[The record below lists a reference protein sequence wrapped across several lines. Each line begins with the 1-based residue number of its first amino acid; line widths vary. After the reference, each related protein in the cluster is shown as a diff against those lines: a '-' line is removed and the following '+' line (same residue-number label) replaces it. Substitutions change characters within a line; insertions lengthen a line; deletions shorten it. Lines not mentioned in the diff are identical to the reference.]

1 MPMSR
6 FIKVRKQRTPSG
18 FVNPQFDGPFTSGVA
33 PAQIR
38 VLQVLTRMTTRALLL
53 LPFLFAGLALAGC
66 STTSRVEP
74 TEPPAR
80 WHPLVEDDVAETLI
94 SLVHSE
100 FRRVGFNGRIGRVP
114 SFESPADGVPL
125 LILNV
130 AEWRLS
136 RSGNAE
142 CLLNARF
149 RTAEGEDVPLGMV
162 SHSEFTALRGRS
174 GLGRPF
180 ELADA
185 LEDAARGAIRELQRR
200 LTESGQ
206 FPAMARRP

>member
-1 MPMSR
+1 
-6 FIKVRKQRTPSG
+6 
-18 FVNPQFDGPFTSGVA
+18 
-33 PAQIR
+33 
-38 VLQVLTRMTTRALLL
+38 MTTRALLL

-74 TEPPAR
+74 TEPPALQVQINLPPR

>member
-1 MPMSR
+1 M
-6 FIKVRKQRTPSG
+6 
-18 FVNPQFDGPFTSGVA
+18 TSH
-33 PAQIR
+33 
-38 VLQVLTRMTTRALLL
+38 ALRLF
-53 LPFLFAGLALAGC
+53 PFLLAVLGLAGC
-66 STTSRVEP
+66 TTPATVEP
-74 TEPPAR
+74 TPPPDLQVQVNLPPR

-100 FRRVGFNGRIGRVP
+100 FRRVGFNGRI
-114 SFESPADGVPL
+114 SKLHSYDTPAEGVPL

-149 RTAEGEDVPLGMV
+149 RTATGEDVSLGMV

-174 GLGRPF
+174 GIGRSF

-200 LTESGQ
+200 LTEAGHLPSSV
-206 FPAMARRP
+206 RP